1 MDARYRTHLMPSLTG
16 YCAYASRSLRI
27 ESDFD
32 WFQRFMGGRLPSP
45 LSNRNLRGSDQKR
58 MPTLRIHRFHPS
70 IRLHHNFQLHTALDA
85 HFLSK
90 SGVLGLHFPHDHPPI
105 VGDFLATQISR
116 G

>member
-27 ESDFD
+27 ESNFD
-32 WFQRFMGGRLPSP
+32 WFQRLMGGRLPSP
-45 LSNRNLRGSDQKR
+45 LSNRKLRGIDQKR

-70 IRLHHNFQLHTALDA
+70 TTLDA

-90 SGVLGLHFPHDHPPI
+90 GGVLGLHFPHDHPRI
-105 VGDFLATQISR
+105 AGDFLSTQINRS
-116 G
+116 